1 MISISFVS
9 QEKSYALRN
18 RRIIPA
24 VLGTVFPKSPMTIRP
39 VTVKK
44 ILNTMGQ
51 SVNKQRNI
59 QTQTF
64 VMSAFFLDTNKTK
77 EIMPTKYTDIKLKS
91 NFG

>member
-44 ILNTMGQ
+44 ITSMGQ
-51 SVNKQRNI
+51 SVNNWSNI
-59 QTQTF
+59 QTQTY

-77 EIMPTKYTDIKLKS
+77 EIMPTKYTDIKS
-91 NFG
+91 

>member
-1 MISISFVS
+1 
-9 QEKSYALRN
+9 
-18 RRIIPA
+18 
-24 VLGTVFPKSPMTIRP
+24 
-39 VTVKK
+39 
-44 ILNTMGQ
+44 MGQ
-51 SVNKQRNI
+51 SVNKQSNI

>member
-44 ILNTMGQ
+44 ITSMGQ
-51 SVNKQRNI
+51 SVNNWSNI
-59 QTQTF
+59 RTQTY